1 MATNW
6 VLVAENSRARLF
18 EMDSPRGALRELEA
32 LAHPEGRQKTGAFDS
47 DRPGRAFD
55 SRGEGRHAMVRSV
68 DPRQQGAMDFA
79 RRIAER
85 LEQGRTAGAF
95 EGLVLVAPPSFLGML
110 RKCFGEPLRKKVVR
124 EINKDLVSLGDEEIA
139 RHVRALP

>member
-1 MATNW
+1 MAINW
-6 VLVAENSRARLF
+6 VIVAENSRARLF
-18 EMDSPRGALRELEA
+18 EMDSPRGALRELET
-32 LAHPEGRQKTGAFDS
+32 LAHPEGRQKPRDIDS

-68 DPRQQGAMDFA
+68 DPRAQGAMDFA

-85 LEQGRTAGAF
+85 LEQGRTGGAF
-95 EGLVLVAPPSFLGML
+95 EGVVLVAPPAFLGLL
-110 RKCFGEPLRKKVVR
+110 RKSFGEPLRKRIVR
-124 EINKDLVSLGDEEIA
+124 EINKDLVNLTEAEIA

>member
-6 VLVAENSRARLF
+6 VVVAENSRARLF
-18 EMDSPRGALRELEA
+18 AMDSPRGALSELET
-32 LAHPEGRQKTGAFDS
+32 LAHPEGRQKTGEIDS

-68 DPRQQGAMDFA
+68 DPKEQGAMEFA

-85 LEQGRTAGAF
+85 LAQGRTGGAF
-95 EGLVLVAPPSFLGML
+95 QGLILVAPPAFLGLL
-110 RKCFGEPLRKKVVR
+110 RKSLGEGLRKTVVR
-124 EINKDLVSLGDEEIA
+124 EINKDLAHLSEAEIA
-139 RHVRALP
+139 RHVHELP

>member
-18 EMDSPRGALRELEA
+18 EMDSPRGALRELET
-32 LAHPEGRQKTGAFDS
+32 LAHPEGRQKAGDIDS

-68 DPRQQGAMDFA
+68 DPKEQGAMDFA

-85 LEQGRTAGAF
+85 LEQGRTGGAF
-95 EGLVLVAPPSFLGML
+95 DGLVLVAPPAFLGLL
-110 RKCFGEPLRKKVVR
+110 RKCFAEPLRKKVVR
-124 EINKDLVSLGDEEIA
+124 EINKDLVHLGAEAIE
-139 RHVRALP
+139 RHVRRLP